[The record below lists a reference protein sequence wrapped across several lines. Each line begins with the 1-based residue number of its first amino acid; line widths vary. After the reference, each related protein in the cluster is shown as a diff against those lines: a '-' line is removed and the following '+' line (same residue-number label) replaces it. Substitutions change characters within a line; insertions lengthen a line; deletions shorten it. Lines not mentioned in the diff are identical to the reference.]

1 MRSTRRAAFRA
12 TAFRH
17 EAAVRIAASVALAQP
32 WPGLCSIPVRRLPL
46 SSVLV
51 AGRVDDQ
58 RSTVANVVEIASQLA
73 LHSPTAAMG

>member
-1 MRSTRRAAFRA
+1 
-12 TAFRH
+12 
-17 EAAVRIAASVALAQP
+17 
-32 WPGLCSIPVRRLPL
+32 
-46 SSVLV
+46 VLV